1 MSDDNP
7 FRCLVQDKLM
17 IGASTNLQ
25 TTSVNG
31 KPSEKGSNAIKI
43 IFYILL
49 GIILLILLFLIFWA
63 LWKAF
68 SVDKKVKQI
77 VALPP
82 PTCPSGPPGPQG
94 PPGLQGTMG
103 PPGPA
108 GSFNYVGLGVVSG
121 IFADGCIKPAKE
133 SQIQIPTLDNG
144 FLLFDKKLPD
154 EGKLSD
160 QLGAINIVQP
170 GVYVMYVSLQLHI
183 QDSSKPVIVRVYKN
197 NLMFGYYE
205 FTQSGSQSFTIA
217 NKFNAGDDVRIGI
230 ISDDSNNHLVSYGS
244 YMTILAS

>member
-31 KPSEKGSNAIKI
+31 KPSGKGSSALKI

-49 GIILLILLFLIFWA
+49 GIILLILLFLVFWA

-144 FLLFDKKLPD
+144 FLLLVSPNDIDIFCVLVKYNDDASCSIFSITNSLSLRFFLPLD
-154 EGKLSD
+154 NIIIGSSLLSD
-160 QLGAINIVQP
+160 
-170 GVYVMYVSLQLHI
+170 
-183 QDSSKPVIVRVYKN
+183 
-197 NLMFGYYE
+197 
-205 FTQSGSQSFTIA
+205 
-217 NKFNAGDDVRIGI
+217 
-230 ISDDSNNHLVSYGS
+230 LVENQVG
-244 YMTILAS
+244 LA